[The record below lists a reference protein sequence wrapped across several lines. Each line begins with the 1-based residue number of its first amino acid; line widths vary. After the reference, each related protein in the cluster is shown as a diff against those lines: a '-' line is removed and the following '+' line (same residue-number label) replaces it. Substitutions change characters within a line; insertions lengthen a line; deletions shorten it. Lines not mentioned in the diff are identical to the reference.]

1 MSSSCTR
8 GGSGWTLGKISSS
21 KSGEILEQAAQGG
34 GRIAVP
40 GGIQE
45 IDVALK
51 GMALRG
57 HGLWAWW

>member
-1 MSSSCTR
+1 MASSCTR

-34 GRIAVP
+34 GGVAIP

-51 GMALRG
+51 GMV
-57 HGLWAWW
+57 LWAWW